1 MLWLKELNKIR
12 QKLNGNRRKL
22 TLVCTVHQ
30 ALSPVQNPQ
39 SWQSYGPIETCY
51 LASNLDE
58 QLSESEYTQHLL
70 PFVSCNSVLP
80 ALWLCHGTSIHAS
93 SSVKQ
98 NNTISIFIFL
108 IIRYY
113 MTWYVCIYCN
123 EHTIKWFSYL
133 ICRLNSLILMQI
145 SIIYISSYICY
156 LILPKYQ
163 E

>member
-1 MLWLKELNKIR
+1 MEKR
-12 QKLNGNRRKL
+12 L

-30 ALSPVQNPQ
+30 ASSPVQNPR

-80 ALWLCHGTSIHAS
+80 APWLCHGISVRAS

-113 MTWYVCIYCN
+113 MIRIAMNT
-123 EHTIKWFSYL
+123 
-133 ICRLNSLILMQI
+133 RLNDFL
-145 SIIYISSYICY
+145 SIKSAY
-156 LILPKYQ
+156 LNVNFYYLYFIMHMLSNIT
-163 E
+163 